1 MPPTIDQDDSVTV
14 PLNQFVREIAREAA
28 QVVIDNHIAGVIDNH
43 IATCRAVYDVKRLK
57 LCVDG
62 NPENQEAAPG
72 LKIRVAGL
80 EQSRNFVRKSLWGV
94 WLFIVAIG
102 GGLAGMFWK

>member
-1 MPPTIDQDDSVTV
+1 MPPTLDQDNLIKV
-14 PLNQFVREIAREAA
+14 PLTQFVREIAREAA
-28 QVVIDNHIAGVIDNH
+28 QTVIDSHV
-43 IATCRAVYDVKRLK
+43 ATCRAVYDVKRLK